1 MKQQLDDLV
10 GNGANRTTTTMVYT
24 LPGKKSGAIELDVD
38 SGIVLIDELDSGI
51 VQPVH
56 RLPKLKSQ

>member
-1 MKQQLDDLV
+1 
-10 GNGANRTTTTMVYT
+10 MVYT
-24 LPGKKSGAIELDVD
+24 LPRKKSGAIELDVD